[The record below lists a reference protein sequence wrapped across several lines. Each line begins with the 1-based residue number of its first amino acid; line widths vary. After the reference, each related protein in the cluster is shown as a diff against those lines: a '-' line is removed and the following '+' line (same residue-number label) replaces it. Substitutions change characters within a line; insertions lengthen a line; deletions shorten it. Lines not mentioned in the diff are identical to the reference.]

1 MQPMVAAQKNSGP
14 ITRSYRTAE
23 LQPGLLF
30 SFSQLRHDLVQVEA
44 GCFLSLR
51 IVPESR
57 QELAHVILCRHEEE
71 DVVEKPV
78 VVGVRRYVRPLIR
91 VGRDGCRKRNVAT
104 RQITI
109 IVGDRSAGTQG
120 DQQIAVDTNGLT
132 ALAAATKKLRGGNT
146 TNCPRAPIKTG
157 LGCLT
162 RRTKSRTAIS
172 VPAISMSTKMPVGI
186 PRSTTFLSMLPAANT

>member
-1 MQPMVAAQKNSGP
+1 MVAAQKNSGP

-57 QELAHVILCRHEEE
+57 QELAHVI
-71 DVVEKPV
+71 
-78 VVGVRRYVRPLIR
+78 
-91 VGRDGCRKRNVAT
+91 
-104 RQITI
+104 
-109 IVGDRSAGTQG
+109 
-120 DQQIAVDTNGLT
+120 
-132 ALAAATKKLRGGNT
+132 RGGNT

-186 PRSTTFLSMLPAANT
+186 PRST